1 MKPTAHHYLEE
12 YLEGR
17 VQKKQLS
24 RQFAEGITVDQHF
37 VNLLARFH
45 FLAAS
50 LAVVCDYI
58 HLIVIPNGN
67 ESHRRLP
74 RQEIDSD
81 TAFAD
86 FCRYHPKRLLFPSP
100 WK

>member
-12 YLEGR
+12 YLEGC

-24 RQFAEGITVDQHF
+24 RQFAEGITVDQYF
-37 VNLLARFH
+37 VYLLARFH
-45 FLAAS
+45 FFTAS
-50 LAVVCDYI
+50 LAVVCNHI
-58 HLIVIPNGN
+58 HLIVIPGGN
-67 ESHRRLP
+67 ELHRRLP

-86 FCRYHPKRLLFPSP
+86 FFRYHPERLLFLSP